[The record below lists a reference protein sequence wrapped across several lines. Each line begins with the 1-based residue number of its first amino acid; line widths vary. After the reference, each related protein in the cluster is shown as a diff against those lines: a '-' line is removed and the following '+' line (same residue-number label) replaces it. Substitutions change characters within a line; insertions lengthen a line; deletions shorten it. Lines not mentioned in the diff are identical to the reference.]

1 MSTTAK
7 IDFEPGLFDEDRPE
21 AASDL
26 PTLRPKRRPNRAAL
40 VVAGGLLLVL
50 AVAFLALNTTAEI
63 KPFPAIIAEGQQR
76 PVRAI
81 LTPAPGVGG
90 TPILQKA
97 AVGDAEGF
105 CVGYEAMCAT
115 STTDKPAE
123 TLAKLAAA
131 LPHGQAKRYRVK
143 VSVEPVGQ

>member
-7 IDFEPGLFDEDRPE
+7 IDFEPGLFDEGRPG
-21 AASDL
+21 AAPDL
-26 PTLRPKRRPNRAAL
+26 PTVRLKRWPNRTAL

-50 AVAFLALNTTAEI
+50 AVVLIAPNTTAEL

-90 TPILQKA
+90 TPTLQKA
-97 AVGDAEGF
+97 AVGDSEAF
-105 CVGYEAMCAT
+105 CVGQRGHVRHQHDRQAGRNAGQAGRCAA
-115 STTDKPAE
+115 PWAGQ
-123 TLAKLAAA
+123 A
-131 LPHGQAKRYRVK
+131 LPCKG
-143 VSVEPVGQ
+143 VG